1 MVREVI
7 CFGIATRWCCLRRG
21 RLVKGN
27 IFLLRAIESHSR
39 AAARIAMLA
48 VDGIAARRWLRR
60 LGVWLLLRLLLVH
73 GRYLSWRT
81 VCCRSLWSSTSGRLE
96 SAGHAMR
103 VGWHYGRGL

>member
-27 IFLLRAIESHSR
+27 IFLLRGIESNSR
-39 AAARIAMLA
+39 ATARIAVLA
-48 VDGIAARRWLRR
+48 VDGIAARRRLRR
-60 LGVWLLLRLLLVH
+60 LGIRLLLRLLLVH

-81 VCCRSLWSSTSGRLE
+81 VCCRGLWSSTTGRLE
-96 SAGHAMR
+96 GARQAMR
-103 VGWHYGRGL
+103 VGWHYGRRL